1 MDILYVSNV
10 CSEKEYALLFENSK
24 KFVSQQSQ
32 KFNRLMAEGFA
43 HNNCNVDVVSG
54 RPVSKLQKQKIF
66 KFKSENVNNVNYNY
80 LGFLNF
86 KFVRNYILM
95 LKAKKFAKKWCK
107 EHPNG
112 IMICDALNLTM
123 ATSVSKIFKKHNMKI
138 FACVTDLPEDLMNN
152 KSKISSYLFTNN
164 FRKVT
169 KRCSGYIVLSK
180 YMMESENLND
190 LPYVVVEGM
199 VDFNMKNEHTKKHS
213 KKNKVV
219 INLPELIN

>member
-86 KFVRNYILM
+86 KFIRNYI
-95 LKAKKFAKKWCK
+95 
-107 EHPNG
+107 
-112 IMICDALNLTM
+112 
-123 ATSVSKIFKKHNMKI
+123 
-138 FACVTDLPEDLMNN
+138 
-152 KSKISSYLFTNN
+152 
-164 FRKVT
+164 
-169 KRCSGYIVLSK
+169 
-180 YMMESENLND
+180 
-190 LPYVVVEGM
+190 
-199 VDFNMKNEHTKKHS
+199 
-213 KKNKVV
+213 
-219 INLPELIN
+219 